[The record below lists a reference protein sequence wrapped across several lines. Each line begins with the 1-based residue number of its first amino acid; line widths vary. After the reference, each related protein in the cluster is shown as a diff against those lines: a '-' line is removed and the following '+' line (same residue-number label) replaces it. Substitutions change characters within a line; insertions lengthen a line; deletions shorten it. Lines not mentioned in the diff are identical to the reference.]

1 MKKLSTYF
9 AILIFALGAAQTS
22 KIDSLQLA
30 LSKTNNAFEKAKTS
44 LKLALLYE
52 RIDLSKGLNYA
63 NEAKKYKD
71 NDSLNAETANQ
82 LGRLYFFTGQ
92 LDSAIVYFETS
103 KSILKKLNED
113 ERAASVNIS
122 LGAILLRQ
130 GNYQKTIE
138 ILTKSASFF
147 EDNNN
152 QLNVAKC
159 YSNISSAFAELNNY
173 TKAIAYAEKA
183 LAIFE
188 KNKLTQ
194 FQLITLPNLAT
205 QYFKNGD
212 TLRAIKN
219 YYKAEVLATTM
230 NNKRSLSMIYNNL
243 GNIYLNSDIDKS
255 EAYLLRALKLK
266 NELNFIDGI
275 EITKSNLGYIYLKK
289 NEFAK
294 ALSILND
301 ALPSVK
307 GKQRVLVYN
316 YLTEAYQKTKKLN
329 IALEFS
335 EKSRLLNDSLLS
347 VDNQKT
353 ILEIQTKYETK
364 KKENEILKLES
375 ENLEANYQKKQNF
388 YLFIGALLA
397 LSLAIF
403 SIYFLQKNA
412 KRKRIIM
419 QQNLKIKEQDFDQLL
434 QEKELEGIGNIL
446 EAQEKERSK
455 MAAELHDNLGS
466 KVATLKLL
474 LESSDNT
481 KNFASNYAKLKTLI
495 SETYNDIRN
504 ISKNKNFGAQI
515 SSGLIPST
523 KAIANQISDTKKIK
537 IDVINIDVKK
547 RIENNIEIQIF
558 RILQE
563 LITNILKH
571 AKATEATIQFS
582 EENNLL
588 NIMVEDNGKG
598 FDVNQNTSGTG
609 LSNIEKRV
617 EKMNGTLAI
626 DSDKGNGTTIIL
638 NIPI

>member
-9 AILIFALGAAQTS
+9 ALLIFALSSAQTS
-22 KIDSLQLA
+22 KIDSLQHVL
-30 LSKTNNAFEKAKTS
+30 LSTSNAYEKAKTS
-44 LKLALLYE
+44 LRLAQLYE

-63 NEAKKYKD
+63 NEAKKYTN

-82 LGRLYFFTGQ
+82 LGRLYFFTSQ
-92 LDSAIVYFETS
+92 LDSAIVYFESS

-130 GNYQKTIE
+130 GNYLKTIE
-138 ILTKSASFF
+138 ILTESASFF
-147 EDNNN
+147 EGNNDE
-152 QLNVAKC
+152 LNVAKC
-159 YSNISSAFAELNNY
+159 YSNLSSAFAELENY
-173 TKAIAYAEKA
+173 NKAIDYCEKA
-183 LAIFE
+183 LKIFE
-188 KNKLTQ
+188 KNGLTQ

-205 QYFKNGD
+205 QFFKKGD
-212 TLRAIKN
+212 TLKAIDTYN
-219 YYKAEVLATTM
+219 KAESLALSM

-243 GNIYLNSDIDKS
+243 GNIYLKKNANKS
-255 EAYLLRALKLK
+255 ESYLLQALQLK
-266 NELNFIDGI
+266 NELNFVDGL

-289 NEFAK
+289 KNYVK
-294 ALSILND
+294 AQKFLND
-301 ALPSVK
+301 ALTSVK

-316 YLTEAYQKTKKLN
+316 YLTEAYQNTGQLIK
-329 IALEFS
+329 ALEFS
-335 EKSRLLNDSLLS
+335 EKSRTLNDSILS
-347 VDNQKT
+347 TENQKA
-353 ILEIQTKYETK
+353 IFDIQTKYETE
-364 KKENEILKLES
+364 KKENEILELQT
-375 ENLEANYQKKQNF
+375 ENLEVDYQRQQNF

-397 LSLAIF
+397 LSLAIL

-412 KRKRIIM
+412 KRKRTIL
-419 QQNLKIKEQDFDQLL
+419 QQNQKIREQNFNQLL
-434 QEKELEGIGNIL
+434 RAKELEGIDNIL

-466 KVATLKLL
+466 KVATLKLF
-474 LESSDNT
+474 LESSDNEDNFS
-481 KNFASNYAKLKTLI
+481 KNYSKLKTLI

-523 KAIANQISDTKKIK
+523 KAIAHQISDTKKIK

-547 RIENNIEIQIF
+547 RIENNTEIQIF

-563 LITNILKH
+563 LITNIIKH
-571 AKATEATIQFS
+571 AKATEAIIQFS

-598 FDVNQNTSGTG
+598 FNVHQNASGIG
-609 LSNIEKRV
+609 LSNIERRV
-617 EKMNGTLAI
+617 EKMNGTFNI